1 MEAKE
6 KSGKYK
12 TIFWIVL
19 VALAISAVATFFLGC
34 HTSYWLTFAALLFI
48 LISVLAVICIACG
61 FLNANVCETKTK
73 SKSESDH
80 ASIEGK
86 YRFGHFIIVIS
97 VSLVVIYILS
107 HVVATL
113 VDFDTSDDDV
123 ANFYTAFI
131 ALCTTFV
138 VGFQIYNSL
147 DLNKKLDKL
156 DADKRSLEEE
166 LKKLS
171 KVTKQSEYYNAY
183 TIGTIR
189 YRDSRLR
196 SRSFRGNKK
205 YCWNAL
211 RAYFNALRL
220 AAEGGHDFY
229 DTLNALKGK
238 IETCIKEL
246 KNYGNKNTGPNKY
259 IYDDVYV
266 KDFVETISDSIIK
279 TESAFSQA
287 ENAITKCPK
296 DFKLLVIMWESL
308 KSEVLNS

>member
-6 KSGKYK
+6 KSGKFK

-48 LISVLAVICIACG
+48 LISLLAVICIACG
-61 FLNANVCETKTK
+61 FLNANVCEIK
-73 SKSESDH
+73 SKSELDH
-80 ASIEGK
+80 ASIESN
-86 YRFGHFIIVIS
+86 YRFSHFIIVIS

-107 HVVATL
+107 HIVATI
-113 VDFDTSDDDV
+113 VDFDASDEDV

-147 DLNKKLDKL
+147 DLNKKIDKL
-156 DADKRSLEEE
+156 DADKKSLEEE
-166 LKKLS
+166 LKKLK
-171 KVTKQSEYYNAY
+171 KVTKESEYFNAY

-229 DTLNALKGK
+229 DTLNALYGK
-238 IETCIKEL
+238 IETCIEEL

-259 IYDDVYV
+259 IYDDVVV
-266 KDFVETISDSIIK
+266 KDFVETISDFIKK
-279 TESAFSQA
+279 TESTFSKA
-287 ENAITKCPK
+287 ENVITQCPK
-296 DFKLLVIMWESL
+296 DFKLLVKMWESL
-308 KSEVLNS
+308 QSDVLKSIK